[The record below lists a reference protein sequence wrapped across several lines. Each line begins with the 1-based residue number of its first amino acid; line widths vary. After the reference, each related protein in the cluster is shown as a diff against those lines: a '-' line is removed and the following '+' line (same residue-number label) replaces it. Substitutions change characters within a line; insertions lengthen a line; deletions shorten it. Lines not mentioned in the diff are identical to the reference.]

1 MRMWTMT
8 SDRTLPWRLKV
19 DWRCSK
25 VAGSSYYYGQYNS
38 YKKEASRYDKNIKA
52 LIKIRD
58 SLTSDFYD
66 EQSNVNKELS
76 DLKDDLKKSVRH
88 DPKFSVIASECE
100 SYKEKSTTADA
111 NLNCAVIALE
121 NEIATLNQ
129 KKSVAEQNRDA
140 QYRSYTTAKQEE
152 RQAWL
157 DSLKNIL

>member
-1 MRMWTMT
+1 MAR
-8 SDRTLPWRLKV
+8 
-19 DWRCSK
+19 
-25 VAGSSYYYGQYNS
+25 SSYYYDQYNS
-38 YKKEASRYDKNIKA
+38 YKKEASECDKNIKT

-88 DPKFSVIASECE
+88 DSKFSVIASECE
-100 SYKEKSTTADA
+100 SHKEKSTTADA
-111 NLNCAVIALE
+111 DLNSAVIALE

-129 KKSVAEQNRDA
+129 KKSVAEQNRDT

-152 RQAWL
+152 RQEWL